1 MPSKI
6 NTDEALKLYR
16 QGMSDGDIARHFGV
30 TQSGATYWRQRQG
43 LKPNV
48 AATTLPPISEDKRR
62 KARKLLREGLTL
74 EQVAR
79 EVGCGKRTV
88 GKIRSKMKSD
98 DRLRGS
104 GKGLRGERSAARRDA
119 AAILTELKAATRH
132 VTDVTIRDDVM
143 GDMFLA
149 MMEGKLSRD
158 QIKTEARRYSGRAID
173 QWQSKW
179 APASIDEA
187 LTEDGLR
194 LIDLIACPSAQI
206 WLDSV
211 GA

>member
-6 NTDEALKLYR
+6 NTEEALQLYR

-48 AATTLPPISEDKRR
+48 AATSQPPLSDQQRR
-62 KARKLLREGLTL
+62 LMRKLLRQGDTVD
-74 EQVAR
+74 QVAR
-79 EVGCGKRTV
+79 AVGCGKRVV
-88 GKIRSKMKSD
+88 GRMRAEMKGD
-98 DRLRGS
+98 DRLRKS
-104 GKGLRGERSAARRDA
+104 GK
-119 AAILTELKAATRH
+119 ILTGARNASRKNAAMILEELKVATRRI
-132 VTDVTIRDDVM
+132 TDSSIRDDVM
-143 GDMFLA
+143 GEMYLA
-149 MMEGKLSRD
+149 MMEGRLER
-158 QIKTEARRYSGRAID
+158 QNIKTEARRYTGRAID
-173 QWQSKW
+173 QWQSRW

-194 LIDLIACPSAQI
+194 LIDLIACPSAQA
-206 WLDSV
+206 WLESV

>member
-6 NTDEALKLYR
+6 NTEEALQLYR

-48 AATTLPPISEDKRR
+48 AATSQPPLSDRQRR
-62 KARKLLREGLTL
+62 LMRKLLRQGDTVD
-74 EQVAR
+74 QVAR
-79 EVGCGKRTV
+79 AVGCGKRVV
-88 GKIRSKMKSD
+88 GRMRAEMKGD
-98 DRLRGS
+98 DRLRKS
-104 GKGLRGERSAARRDA
+104 GKILTGARNASRKNA
-119 AAILTELKAATRH
+119 AAILEELKVATRRI
-132 VTDVTIRDDVM
+132 TDSSIRDDVM
-143 GDMFLA
+143 GEMYLA
-149 MMEGKLSRD
+149 MMEGRLER
-158 QIKTEARRYSGRAID
+158 QNIKTEARRYTGRAID

-194 LIDLIACPSAQI
+194 LVDLIACPNAAA
-206 WLDSV
+206 WLEEV

>member
-6 NTDEALKLYR
+6 NTDEALKLY
-16 QGMSDGDIARHFGV
+16 QNGMSDGEIAKHLCV
-30 TQSGATYWRQRQG
+30 TQSGVTRWRQRQG
-43 LKPNV
+43 LPPNF
-48 AATTLPPISEDKRR
+48 AQQTRLDADKRR
-62 KARKLLREGLTL
+62 LARKLLREGMSAG
-74 EQVAR
+74 QVAATI
-79 EVGCGKRTV
+79 GCCYMTIQH
-88 GKIRSKMKSD
+88 IRRDIKQD
-98 DRLRGS
+98 PRLRGH
-104 GKGLRGERSAARRDA
+104 GQTLRGVRHRTKRDA
-119 AAILTELKAATRH
+119 VAVLAELKAATRH
-132 VTDVTIRDDVM
+132 VTDATIRDDVM

-158 QIKTEARRYSGRAID
+158 QIKTEARRYTGRAID

-194 LIDLIACPSAQI
+194 LIDLIACPSAQA

>member
-6 NTDEALKLYR
+6 NTQEALKLYN

-48 AATTLPPISEDKRR
+48 PATTLPQLSDEKRR

-88 GKIRSKMKSD
+88 GKIRSKMKAD
-98 DRLRGS
+98 DRLRKS
-104 GKGLRGERSAARRDA
+104 GKILTGTRNTARKDA
-119 AAILTELKAATRH
+119 AAILDELKAATRRI
-132 VTDVTIRDDVM
+132 TDMSIRDDTM
-143 GDMFLA
+143 GEMFLA
-149 MMEGKLSRD
+149 IMEGRLKRN
-158 QIKTEARRYSGRAID
+158 QIKAEARRYSGK
-173 QWQSKW
+173 QVGLWQSPW
-179 APASIDEA
+179 APISIDEE
-187 LTEDGLR
+187 LEEDGLR
-194 LIDLIACPSAQI
+194 LIDLIACPSAQA